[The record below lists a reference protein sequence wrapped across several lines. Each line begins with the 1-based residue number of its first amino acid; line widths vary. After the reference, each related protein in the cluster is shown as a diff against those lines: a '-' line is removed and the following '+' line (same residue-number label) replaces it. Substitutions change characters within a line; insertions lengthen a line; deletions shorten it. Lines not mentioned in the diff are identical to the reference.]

1 MNETRLLI
9 QLMNRSDMLRFVEVQ
24 SSFYQNTISY
34 LNWKAASNNRRTLGA
49 IKARSQQY
57 TLLFSPLLS
66 SPLTSQFLFPPV
78 CLSSLPFLSKL
89 HLAHIT
95 RHATLPPPLL
105 HPQALIQSYPEH
117 WFSKELSKLSRP
129 GRSALARHKLWTLL
143 RRCFWKEGAK
153 NKTDDTVYANKHYT
167 YVCVCFFFL

>member
-9 QLMNRSDMLRFVEVQ
+9 QLMNRSDMLRFVEVR
-24 SSFYQNTISY
+24 SSLYQNTISY

-95 RHATLPPPLL
+95 RHATLPPSPPSPSGSDSVLSR
-105 HPQALIQSYPEH
+105 ALIFQRAIEVV
-117 WFSKELSKLSRP
+117 KARQKCSRQ
-129 GRSALARHKLWTLL
+129 AQVMNVIKKMLL
-143 RRCFWKEGAK
+143 EGG
-153 NKTDDTVYANKHYT
+153 
-167 YVCVCFFFL
+167 CQE